1 MMLLNLGAVLDGKF
15 EKAASAIETAA
26 AAIAAAE
33 QQQQQVQPAM
43 SRLVLTSLHV
53 LYAHVLLAQGQRE
66 AAVDRCLVLASTD
79 MDFNIV
85 YRCILPML
93 PLPVPR
99 DDAPAFTLDEIDT
112 LM

>member
-1 MMLLNLGAVLDGKF
+1 MLLLNLGAVLDGKF

-33 QQQQQVQPAM
+33 QQLQVQPAM

>member
-1 MMLLNLGAVLDGKF
+1 MLLLNLGAVLDGKF

>member
-1 MMLLNLGAVLDGKF
+1 MLLLNLGAVLDGKF

-79 MDFNIV
+79 MDFNIL

-99 DDAPAFTLDEIDT
+99 DDTPAFTLDEIDT

>member
-1 MMLLNLGAVLDGKF
+1 MLLLNLGAVLDGKF

-79 MDFNIV
+79 MDFNIL

-99 DDAPAFTLDEIDT
+99 DDAPAFTLDEIET

>member
-1 MMLLNLGAVLDGKF
+1 MLLLNLGAVLDGKF

-99 DDAPAFTLDEIDT
+99 DDAPAFTLDEIET